1 VGKHDLNN
9 SKEDNTMNELT
20 YFNDATKLVNALKEA
35 DKYGMSMEFLAEFLT
50 NVQHQNKSVDAAIE
64 QALMEW
70 DI

>member
-1 VGKHDLNN
+1 
-9 SKEDNTMNELT
+9 MNELT

-35 DKYGMSMEFLAEFLT
+35 DKYEMSMEFLAEFLT
-50 NVQHQNKSVDAAIE
+50 NVQHQNKSVDTAIE